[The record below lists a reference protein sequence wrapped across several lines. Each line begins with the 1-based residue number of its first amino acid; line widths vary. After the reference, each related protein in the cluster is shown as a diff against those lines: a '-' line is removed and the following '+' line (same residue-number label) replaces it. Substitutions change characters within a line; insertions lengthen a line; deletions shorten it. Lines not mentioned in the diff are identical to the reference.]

1 MNTQKQAIIAAY
13 QTHRNPYQFFKQHT
27 QILDQFLIQQWQT
40 QFSGCDW
47 CLLAMGGY
55 GRGELYPHSDID
67 LALITPNELSETQQ
81 KQIAQFV
88 QTLWDNQ
95 LTPALQSGSLKQFIQ
110 AANEDL
116 SVNTAL
122 LEARFLA
129 GDATFAEHALN
140 TFRLQRDTVSFID
153 SKIQEMQTRHAKQPA
168 LTLEPNIK
176 NGIGSLR
183 DIHTII
189 WLARVQNLTPQIA
202 LRKRIITPTEAKLM
216 RQSHQHLAQLRID
229 LHLAAGREEDRLIF
243 DHQATLAQHSS
254 TEQLMH
260 RFYRTVKTIMQLNSI
275 LIPMLKE
282 RVYST
287 YPRIVHNINEHYF
300 QIGNKIAA
308 HDLRLFQTQPEHIF
322 QIINICQSRSDING
336 IAPKTLRAWWAAS
349 QNIDQSFYQNPHNR
363 AQFISF
369 FHAGHGLTHTLR
381 FLNLYGI
388 LARYLPNWHKIVG
401 LLQHDLFHIYPVDDH
416 ILMVLSNLRRLAMEQ
431 HSHEQPALSTLMHSF
446 PKPHVLYLAAL
457 FHDIAKGRNGDHAKL
472 GIADAQQFA
481 QDHSLPENETQL
493 LTWLVSEHLLMSQT
507 AQKEDINDPEVI
519 ERFSRKV
526 QTQEQLTALYLLTV
540 ADMRGTNPK
549 IWNSWKAQLL
559 ETLFQAASAQL
570 SGCQPQND
578 ITARYRQAQE
588 TLTQQGYAPKAI
600 RRLSNA
606 LGAAYFSRHNPS
618 TIAQQLPQIAA
629 DPERPIASIV
639 PTEDSSQNW
648 RITVYMPNRDRLFT
662 RLCRLFSRHRLNIVA
677 ARAFVTAHD
686 FILDNFIVT
695 QPENSDPAEC
705 QRIQAQL
712 QHELN
717 EFVNGNI
724 PQFAPTPA
732 KPSRRARLLPIAPR
746 VHIHQDDEQLTRYT
760 IDIVAANRPYLL
772 ADLTEVFAKHHI
784 SLHYAKIATLDER
797 AEDSFL
803 VQSSEL
809 SQTTKELA
817 VKQDLLAAIG

>member
-1 MNTQKQAIIAAY
+1 
-13 QTHRNPYQFFKQHT
+13 
-27 QILDQFLIQQWQT
+27 
-40 QFSGCDW
+40 
-47 CLLAMGGY
+47 
-55 GRGELYPHSDID
+55 
-67 LALITPNELSETQQ
+67 
-81 KQIAQFV
+81 
-88 QTLWDNQ
+88 
-95 LTPALQSGSLKQFIQ
+95 
-110 AANEDL
+110 
-116 SVNTAL
+116 
-122 LEARFLA
+122 
-129 GDATFAEHALN
+129 
-140 TFRLQRDTVSFID
+140 
-153 SKIQEMQTRHAKQPA
+153 
-168 LTLEPNIK
+168 
-176 NGIGSLR
+176 
-183 DIHTII
+183 
-189 WLARVQNLTPQIA
+189 
-202 LRKRIITPTEAKLM
+202 
-216 RQSHQHLAQLRID
+216 
-229 LHLAAGREEDRLIF
+229 
-243 DHQATLAQHSS
+243 
-254 TEQLMH
+254 
-260 RFYRTVKTIMQLNSI
+260 
-275 LIPMLKE
+275 
-282 RVYST
+282 
-287 YPRIVHNINEHYF
+287 
-300 QIGNKIAA
+300 
-308 HDLRLFQTQPEHIF
+308 
-322 QIINICQSRSDING
+322 
-336 IAPKTLRAWWAAS
+336 
-349 QNIDQSFYQNPHNR
+349 
-363 AQFISF
+363 
-369 FHAGHGLTHTLR
+369 
-381 FLNLYGI
+381 
-388 LARYLPNWHKIVG
+388 
-401 LLQHDLFHIYPVDDH
+401 
-416 ILMVLSNLRRLAMEQ
+416 MEQ

-588 TLTQQGYAPKAI
+588 TLTQQGYDPKAI

-648 RITVYMPNRDRLFT
+648 CITVYMPNRDRLFT

-746 VHIHQDDEQLTRYT
+746 VHIQQDDEQLTRYT

>member
-1 MNTQKQAIIAAY
+1 MA
-13 QTHRNPYQFFKQHT
+13 NPVFRLRLVFTRHGR
-27 QILDQFLIQQWQT
+27 LR
-40 QFSGCDW
+40 
-47 CLLAMGGY
+47 
-55 GRGELYPHSDID
+55 RGELYPHSDID

-81 KQIAQFV
+81 EQIAQFV

-189 WLARVQNLTPQIA
+189 WLAHVQNLTPQIA

-336 IAPKTLRAWWAAS
+336 IAPKPYAHGGQPRKTSTKVSTKIHTTAPNSSA
-349 QNIDQSFYQNPHNR
+349 
-363 AQFISF
+363 F
-369 FHAGHGLTHTLR
+369 FTQDTDLHTPYAFSTFTAYSHA
-381 FLNLYGI
+381 
-388 LARYLPNWHKIVG
+388 
-401 LLQHDLFHIYPVDDH
+401 IYPTGTKLSAYCNTTFSTS
-416 ILMVLSNLRRLAMEQ
+416 ILWTTTS
-431 HSHEQPALSTLMHSF
+431 
-446 PKPHVLYLAAL
+446 
-457 FHDIAKGRNGDHAKL
+457 
-472 GIADAQQFA
+472 
-481 QDHSLPENETQL
+481 
-493 LTWLVSEHLLMSQT
+493 
-507 AQKEDINDPEVI
+507 
-519 ERFSRKV
+519 
-526 QTQEQLTALYLLTV
+526 
-540 ADMRGTNPK
+540 
-549 IWNSWKAQLL
+549 SW
-559 ETLFQAASAQL
+559 
-570 SGCQPQND
+570 
-578 ITARYRQAQE
+578 Y
-588 TLTQQGYAPKAI
+588 
-600 RRLSNA
+600 
-606 LGAAYFSRHNPS
+606 
-618 TIAQQLPQIAA
+618 
-629 DPERPIASIV
+629 
-639 PTEDSSQNW
+639 
-648 RITVYMPNRDRLFT
+648 
-662 RLCRLFSRHRLNIVA
+662 
-677 ARAFVTAHD
+677 
-686 FILDNFIVT
+686 
-695 QPENSDPAEC
+695 
-705 QRIQAQL
+705 
-712 QHELN
+712 
-717 EFVNGNI
+717 
-724 PQFAPTPA
+724 
-732 KPSRRARLLPIAPR
+732 
-746 VHIHQDDEQLTRYT
+746 
-760 IDIVAANRPYLL
+760 
-772 ADLTEVFAKHHI
+772 
-784 SLHYAKIATLDER
+784 
-797 AEDSFL
+797 
-803 VQSSEL
+803 
-809 SQTTKELA
+809 
-817 VKQDLLAAIG
+817 